1 MTNIHIESK
10 RLRGILDSGNITES
24 DVQAALEHASKTY
37 NASDRVIYTR
47 MKAMLDAQNE
57 PKVEEVTQP
66 LTAISAD
73 VVEAARLHAKETGHI
88 DDRVEY
94 AKLKTHFDRYNEQ
107 QQQVERIAN
116 DSKLKSLE
124 EKLAETEQAI
134 SNPASTGGT
143 LKTQLVTVADFYK
156 NKLAEFKEAQ
166 Q

>member
-10 RLRGILDSGNITES
+10 RLRGILESGNITEA

-66 LTAISAD
+66 LTALSAD
-73 VVEAARLHAKETGHI
+73 VVEAARLHAKKTGHI

-107 QQQVERIAN
+107 QQQAKEAEIKPELDRLKELRDNPYSEGQRWALDKIIA
-116 DSKLKSLE
+116 
-124 EKLAETEQAI
+124 Q
-134 SNPASTGGT
+134 
-143 LKTQLVTVADFYK
+143 
-156 NKLAEFKEAQ
+156 KEAQ